1 MVAPGVLPPAT
12 PAEPFAGAL
21 PCTSPDAMSDD
32 ASAWL
37 EKFFTHLTGE
47 RRLAALTR
55 ESYRRDLVGIAAFC
69 ARQGI
74 TEWRALNHHQ
84 VREFT
89 AARHRAGL
97 SGRSLQRQ
105 LSALRSF
112 FNYLLREGVVSH
124 SPALSV
130 AVPKSPRRLPNVLD
144 VEQVGR
150 LLDIEQRDAMACR
163 DRAALEL
170 LYSSGLRLSELMS
183 LNVADLD
190 LHDALVRV
198 TGKGSKTR
206 VLPVGRKARAALTEW
221 LKQRTLWAR
230 ETEPALFITRQG
242 RRLTPRALQMRLRYW
257 ALKQGIGVPVH
268 PHMLRHSFASH
279 LLESS
284 GDLRAVQELLGHS
297 DISTTQIYTQLNF
310 QHLAQVYDAAH
321 PRAKR
326 QRKET
331 R

>member
-1 MVAPGVLPPAT
+1 M
-12 PAEPFAGAL
+12 
-21 PCTSPDAMSDD
+21 PDAMSDD
-32 ASAWL
+32 AYAWL

-55 ESYRRDLVGIAAFC
+55 ESYRRDLAAIAAFC
-69 ARQGI
+69 AQRDI
-74 TEWRALNHHQ
+74 TEWRALNHHH

-97 SGRSLQRQ
+97 GGRSLQRQ
-105 LSALRSF
+105 LSALRGF

-124 SPALSV
+124 SPALGV
-130 AVPKSPRRLPNVLD
+130 AVPKSPRRLPAVLD

-150 LLDIEQRDAMACR
+150 LLELSPQDAIAHR

-170 LYSSGLRLSELMS
+170 LYSSGLRLGELMS
-183 LNVADLD
+183 LDVMDIDLR
-190 LHDALVRV
+190 DALVRV
-198 TGKGSKTR
+198 TGKGGKTR
-206 VLPVGRKARAALTEW
+206 VLPVGGKARAALAQW
-221 LKQRTLWAR
+221 LKQRTLWAG
-230 ETEPALFITRQG
+230 ETEPALFITRHGQ
-242 RRLTPRALQMRLRYW
+242 RLTPRALQMRLRHW

-326 QRKET
+326 QRKG
-331 R
+331 